1 MHITAQRLFV
11 FILTLWVGSII
22 TVGYIVAPALFATLT
37 DTQVAGMVAGAL
49 FRIEG
54 TISMI
59 TSAALMV
66 FANLLVKRG
75 LNRYRQ
81 VRWYLL
87 AMLVCAA
94 VVAFVLQ
101 PMMNALREEALS
113 HGFPVML
120 SPLAKSFG
128 QLHGISSTLYL
139 VQSLIGLMLLWRLSK
154 PIDLTTTDVVANQ
167 NQSN

>member
-22 TVGYIVAPALFATLT
+22 TVGYIVAPTLFATLT
-37 DTQVAGMVAGAL
+37 DTQVAGMVAGSL

-54 TISMI
+54 TISMVV
-59 TSAALMV
+59 SVALIV

-87 AMLVCAA
+87 AMLICAA

-128 QLHGISSTLYL
+128 QLHGVSSTLYFL
-139 VQSLIGLMLLWRLSK
+139 QSLIGLILLWRLSK
-154 PIDLTTTDVVANQ
+154 PIDLTTTEVVAK
-167 NQSN
+167 SN

>member
-81 VRWYLL
+81 VRW
-87 AMLVCAA
+87 
-94 VVAFVLQ
+94 
-101 PMMNALREEALS
+101 
-113 HGFPVML
+113 
-120 SPLAKSFG
+120 
-128 QLHGISSTLYL
+128 
-139 VQSLIGLMLLWRLSK
+139 
-154 PIDLTTTDVVANQ
+154 
-167 NQSN
+167 